1 MVNAISDTEIGEQH
15 GELLPAR
22 TVLSMFRSGGA
33 SSNPGADGESSHGST
48 THGSTTHG
56 ATPSLNLM
64 AWLRPPGY
72 DHSAADTT
80 SGQD

>member
-48 THGSTTHG
+48 THG

-72 DHSAADTT
+72 DHSTADTT
-80 SGQD
+80 SGQY